1 MRYGK
6 KNEEEITIG
15 QRMPIGLQLTGL
27 VGSVIAL
34 MIVLLAVVLYEFKS
48 TSADYQHLLSV
59 TVKNSITLLSASS
72 VSVSPSHGMHESLQA
87 ASSSCAAKSASLA
100 NSTSPSRARV
110 QHGTTRSATW
120 QTNCLR

>member
-110 QHGTTRSATW
+110 QHGTTRSAIW
-120 QTNCLR
+120 QTSCSR